1 MNDHT
6 QKYNINFT
14 FIWIICDICPS
25 WLLSRRKWLYLQPK
39 SVCLIRLKRLL
50 EILVQ
55 KMPSYK
61 KWTKSLRKENNKKS
75 EKMGKDL
82 EKQKCTLENTRQR
95 LDQTKSK
102 LSKLYKTFNKSGKP
116 KYVVQ
121 TMKRRN
127 VQLNFWKQK
136 SKQLVLQEQLRRNS
150 QAMRRGPKGCEEKTK
165 NVKVLRD

>member
-1 MNDHT
+1 
-6 QKYNINFT
+6 
-14 FIWIICDICPS
+14 
-25 WLLSRRKWLYLQPK
+25 
-39 SVCLIRLKRLL
+39 
-50 EILVQ
+50 
-55 KMPSYK
+55 
-61 KWTKSLRKENNKKS
+61 
-75 EKMGKDL
+75 MGKDL